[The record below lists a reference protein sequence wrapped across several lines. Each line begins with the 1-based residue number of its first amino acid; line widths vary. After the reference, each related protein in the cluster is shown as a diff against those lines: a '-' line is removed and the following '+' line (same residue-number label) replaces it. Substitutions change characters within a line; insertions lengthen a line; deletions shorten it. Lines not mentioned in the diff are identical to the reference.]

1 MIVAEE
7 TRREEMNKAVL
18 ANLSQ
23 HVVDLLKDECPCTVR
38 GALEESR
45 GVVLC
50 CVAFLVSSIVSCSCE
65 FRKQTPEEF

>member
-50 CVAFLVSSIVSCSCE
+50 CVSCLEYCVLLM
-65 FRKQTPEEF
+65 RVQKTNT